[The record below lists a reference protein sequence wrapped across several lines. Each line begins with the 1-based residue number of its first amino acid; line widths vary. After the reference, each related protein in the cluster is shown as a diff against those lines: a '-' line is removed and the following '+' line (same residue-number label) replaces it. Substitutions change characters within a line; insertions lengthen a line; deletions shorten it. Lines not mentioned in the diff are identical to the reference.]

1 MKEVYLTAI
10 EKFMPNEAIS
20 NDEME
25 DYLGLINGNESKSR
39 GLILRNNKIQKRY
52 YALDK
57 NGRPTHTNAQLTSL
71 AIHKLIKD
79 KIDISEIG
87 LLTAGTS
94 SPDGIQPS
102 HALMVHGELGT
113 DHNMEVMSAHGTC
126 NAGMLSL
133 KYAFLALATGE
144 FENAI
149 TAASETFSSWMHA
162 KNFDNEIDKRKEI
175 EENPYIAFEKDFL
188 RWMLSDGA
196 AATLLQTHPGKTGKS
211 LKIEWIDIKSFANE
225 LETCMYAGCVKEKD
239 GSVKGWRELSAG
251 EQKESSV
258 FSLKQDA
265 RILGNHI
272 INYGIKHLEKVCE
285 KRNLDL
291 DEVDWLLPHLS
302 SMFFKKEAFNKLKET
317 IKEIPIEKWF
327 INLPEVGNVG
337 AASAFLMIEEL
348 FHSDKLKV
356 GQKILVMVP
365 ESARFS
371 STYMLMTVV

>member
-10 EKFMPNEAIS
+10 EKYMPNEAIS

-25 DYLGLINGNESKSR
+25 KYLGLINGNESKSR
-39 GLILRNNKIQKRY
+39 GLILRNNKITQRY

-57 NGRPTHTNAQLTSL
+57 NGHPTHTNAQLASL
-71 AIHKLIKD
+71 VIHKLIKD
-79 KIDISEIG
+79 RIDLSEIE

-94 SPDGIQPS
+94 SPDVIQPS

-113 DHNMEVMSAHGTC
+113 DHNMEVMSANGTC

-133 KYAFLALATGE
+133 KYAYMALAAGE
-144 FENAI
+144 YENAI
-149 TAASETFSSWMHA
+149 SAASETLSSWMHA
-162 KNFDNEIDKRKEI
+162 RNFESEIDKRKEI

-196 AATLLQTHPGKTGKS
+196 AATLLQTYPAEGGIS
-211 LKIEWIDIKSFANE
+211 LKIEWIDVKSFANE
-225 LETCMYAGCVKEKD
+225 LETCMYAGCVKQKD
-239 GSVKGWRELSAG
+239 GSVKGWRELSPE

-265 RILGNHI
+265 KILGNNI
-272 INYGIKHLEKVCE
+272 INYGIKHLQTVCE
-285 KRNLDL
+285 KRKLDL
-291 DEVDWLLPHLS
+291 DDVDWLLPHLS
-302 SMFFKKEAFNKLKET
+302 SMFFKKQAFDKLKET

-337 AASAFLMIEEL
+337 AASALLMLEDL
-348 FHSDKLKV
+348 FHSDKLKI

-371 STYMLMTVV
+371 STYMLLTVV